1 MENFNDI
8 NIALAKA
15 YAEACYADARIPWYN
30 NKPTVTTTKVRQW
43 INKVYR
49 ITSNSLV

>member
-8 NIALAKA
+8 DLT
-15 YAEACYADARIPWYN
+15 EAYADARIPWYN

-49 ITSNSLV
+49 IKPNSLV